1 MSISGGDHLGKRDGG
16 LRVVGNDSAEDLDE
30 VGAVVLLLAV
40 WGAALPALPNV
51 GAEKQATK
59 PTYYPDYTLYHNVDR
74 YNK

>member
-1 MSISGGDHLGKRDGG
+1 MRC
-16 LRVVGNDSAEDLDE
+16 RADL
-30 VGAVVLLLAV
+30 VVLLLAV